1 MIEFRTRY
9 MFIMFSQINRAPGLP
24 QPIQIISF
32 NVMMEH
38 FAMALLIQL
47 DGDVVKTRADEPN
60 VLLTTRQCVLY
71 IVHGEIIAV
80 MMRIIASNIKGVSD
94 FVMIHVRVDAI
105 LYVLELFSII

>member
-1 MIEFRTRY
+1 
-9 MFIMFSQINRAPGLP
+9 MFCQINRAPGLP

-80 MMRIIASNIKGVSD
+80 TAKMIAWPRLEASEHVMMEVG
-94 FVMIHVRVDAI
+94 
-105 LYVLELFSII
+105 LY